1 MLRCGANYSTAY
13 EALPTSPLVQ
23 EEEQEE
29 NENFAISNTTRYT
42 LAGIYLAC
50 SLLAAAVIAIFVDP
64 LSRYLAHLPLLC
76 FDFLKELFLCHI
88 VGFFSSFFPVSPS
101 FCLYLCQY
109 FFFLI
114 VAFLIY
120 QYFAHIDR
128 FIVFDIVWHC
138 QI

>member
-1 MLRCGANYSTAY
+1 MEDPLAMLRCGANYSTAY

-64 LSRYLAHLPLLC
+64 LSRYLAHLPLWC

-88 VGFFSSFFPVSPS
+88 VGFFSSFFLSVRLSVFTFVSLFFSSDCRFP
-101 FCLYLCQY
+101 YLSILCSYRQ
-109 FFFLI
+109 
-114 VAFLIY
+114 IY
-120 QYFAHIDR
+120 R
-128 FIVFDIVWHC
+128 V
-138 QI
+138 

>member
-1 MLRCGANYSTAY
+1 MLSSGQEEAVEDPLAMLRCGANYSSAY

-64 LSRYLAHLPLLC
+64 LSRYLAHLPLLF

-88 VGFFSSFFPVSPS
+88 VGFFSFFSCHSVFLSLPLLVFSF
-101 FCLYLCQY
+101 
-109 FFFLI
+109 
-114 VAFLIY
+114 
-120 QYFAHIDR
+120 
-128 FIVFDIVWHC
+128 
-138 QI
+138 